1 MGTKAA
7 RAILF
12 RAERRRR
19 KGEEKSP
26 ETNGLPGDKNVQTQ
40 HIHRIINQ
48 LHDHDVIERR
58 GVAAQVNG
66 LREWKEVEKLLALA
80 TTALFVWPLCP
91 LLIAARPSLLRECE
105 I

>member
-1 MGTKAA
+1 MRSQWDGTVGSAWHVQSSSQE
-7 RAILF
+7 L
-12 RAERRRR
+12 ESSR
-19 KGEEKSP
+19 KMLQALREWSPPEELLEADSF
-26 ETNGLPGDKNVQTQ
+26 LSQ
-40 HIHRIINQ
+40 
-48 LHDHDVIERR
+48 RR